1 MSIVTVAREF
11 KAFTNDLKLTN
22 REARKLL
29 TEARKGGVTAKEA
42 ALVGK
47 YAENAVTADPRVVRL
62 SKDGFFAAPS
72 TKKMLE
78 EFAVRYTPTVPS
90 PKLPSGEQLERLYT
104 NLAKQRLEDGA
115 GKPLSG
121 PPVSNPNDYP
131 SYNMT
136 PPGLMDVTKTLF
148 VIDNRLIH
156 RTSGWGPNGITS
168 RWQDLGPA
176 PMF

>member
-1 MSIVTVAREF
+1 MSITTVQSKFNAIR
-11 KAFTNDLKLTN
+11 ADLKMTN
-22 REARKLL
+22 REGRELL
-29 TEARKGGVTAKEA
+29 KEVRKGRVTPGEV
-42 ALVGK
+42 ALIAK
-47 YAENAVTADPRVVRL
+47 YASNAVTADPRVVRL

-78 EFAVRYTPTVPS
+78 DFAAKHTPHS
-90 PKLPSGEQLERLYT
+90 PWPTGDQLKKLYT
-104 NLAKQRLEDGA
+104 GLATQRLAAGT

-148 VIDNRLIH
+148 VIDNKLIF

-176 PMF
+176 PTF